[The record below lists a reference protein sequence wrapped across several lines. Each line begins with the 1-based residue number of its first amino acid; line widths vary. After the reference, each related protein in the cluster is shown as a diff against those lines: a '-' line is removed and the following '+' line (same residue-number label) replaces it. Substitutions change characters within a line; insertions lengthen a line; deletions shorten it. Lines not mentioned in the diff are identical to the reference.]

1 MFFSVYIKPGYN
13 LSALEEFGFISVWD
27 LFKGQTSEASEANV
41 SIEGTISIQKIGI
54 NLGGEM
60 ASNQKVEEN
69 SPPLKFNPLI
79 SQ

>member
-27 LFKGQTSEASEANV
+27 LFKGYSSEANV